1 VTHKAKVCLIGATA
15 VGKTSLVARY
25 VSSIFSDRYRTT
37 IGVKIESR
45 LVHPNGEDLELVL
58 WDISGEDEFQNVQS
72 SYLRGSN
79 GYLLVIDGTR
89 RETLDVATTLSSR
102 AREVVGN
109 APFVV
114 VLNKADLV
122 AAWEIGPREVEAMRR
137 DGWLVVEASAKT
149 GEGVETAFDQL
160 ARLILRRKP

>member
-1 VTHKAKVCLIGATA
+1 
-15 VGKTSLVARY
+15 
-25 VSSIFSDRYRTT
+25 
-37 IGVKIESR
+37 VKIESR

-72 SYLRGSN
+72 SYLRGSS